1 MRIIRVCLAAAAL
14 VPCVAGADT
23 TPAEAVARPAV
34 SFLDAAD
41 GLPSE
46 AVETIVQDRL
56 GYLWIGT
63 RGGLVRHDGHRL
75 TVLRH
80 DPDRADSLPGNN
92 VMSMLAARDGSI
104 WAGISDQGLVRLRDR
119 SVERHWPSAE
129 AGGKLPGRF
138 IWSIAEGCDGWV
150 WLAFAHGGLARIH
163 PVRDQIETWP
173 AGDPAV
179 PDDGFNLELRIGP
192 DCHPWLMTLT
202 TLYRSASPDAPDFRP
217 VRQPDGESIEGGI
230 VFEFVEPD
238 ALVVAG
244 QGGTRRFRRRSDGWQ
259 LEASA
264 PVDGAVTALAVAP
277 DRSLWLAEPGR
288 VSRWAHGAPEPETVI
303 RTDSSAAG
311 EPRLAGLLIAS
322 IGVDAEGGVWIGTS
336 GRGVARLSPAWRGF
350 RRIPYGGPLALSRVE
365 RMAADPAGGAWL
377 LDPQR
382 GLQHIDGA
390 GRVGEL
396 HPASQ
401 LGRVHDLRDVVATAD
416 GLRVLTDRRLIHYR
430 PDAGERIVHYE
441 SGSEVPAILRFIE
454 EGDDGHFWLGSER
467 ELIEIDAD
475 GDVIRRWSPTE
486 VEGTG
491 LRESALID
499 VERGPDARWW
509 LLGRRTIARQD
520 RTGTFRVIHR
530 VEGALNDTWL
540 FDGRDLWLA
549 GDSLLQRF
557 SLDRTG
563 LRLEDRFVAGN
574 GLPPGRIQRMFAH
587 DGSIWLLMTT
597 GLSRLEP
604 ESGRF
609 RVFSAHEGLPTVR
622 FQSSGAVATDD
633 GFLAATT
640 EGVLRVV
647 PDLIDGSIRP
657 PPVHLTSVRA
667 GDRRWTL
674 PSGPRQVLDLAWYEN
689 SIEFE
694 FVALSFLNPAR
705 NRLRVRL
712 SGWEDDWY
720 EDTGMSRRYF
730 GNLSPGQYRF
740 EVQAA
745 NAAGRWNRVGDA
757 VDLRIAPPPWRAP
770 SAMAAYLI
778 VGLMAVGG
786 TGMAWRRRQQRSAQ
800 RRRARDQRELVD
812 AQRKVLARLTRSLEP
827 ESLRLAIVQVV
838 QALTHAERVDF
849 RFLHPG
855 FGEPVAQADSPVDH
869 AASARTGE
877 PVPSTPRDR
886 HVFEL
891 RGERGALAE
900 IAIEDVD
907 RLHRPE
913 IRSRLALL
921 RATASQ
927 LLDQSLSLV
936 DGRRLAEAA
945 EDASAAKSEFVAM
958 VSHEIRTPLHALS
971 GMLSMLRETQLD
983 AEQADIVETLAR
995 STWQLRGLLD
1005 EVLDLSRIEA
1015 REIRLEPRPFELV
1028 PMLERIVDLHAANA
1042 HRKGLALR
1050 LRIHPDLPNV
1060 ANADALRLG
1069 QVLGNLLSNAVK
1081 FTVEGAVELEA
1092 RATPR
1097 GTLVCSITDSGPG
1110 IPETSRARMFEPF
1123 EQASSSMTRRSG
1135 GVGLG
1140 LAICRRLVA
1149 AMNGRIEIRSRR
1161 LGGSR
1166 FVVEIPDVL
1175 VAMPGPA
1182 REGFEVL
1189 RGRRVAVDVEPA
1201 DRRALLWLAQR
1212 WHLRLVRPPIERRD
1226 WTGITALIHGPGRI
1240 DEGARQWARQA
1251 GCRCLCLSAEPP
1263 RCASSWLRA
1272 PLNESRLIGALIDAV
1287 LAEAPW
1293 IS

>member
-14 VPCVAGADT
+14 VPCAAAADT
-23 TPAEAVARPAV
+23 TPDEAIARPAV
-34 SFLDAAD
+34 SFLNAAD

-92 VMSMLAARDGSI
+92 VMSMLAARDGSV
-104 WAGISDQGLVRLRDR
+104 WAGISDQGLVRLRGR

-129 AGGKLPGRF
+129 AGGELPGRF
-138 IWSIAEGCDGWV
+138 IWSIAEGCDGWI
-150 WLAFAHGGLARIH
+150 WLAFARGGLARVH
-163 PVRDQIETWP
+163 SARNSIETWP

-202 TLYRSASPDAPDFRP
+202 TLYRSKSADAPDFHP
-217 VRQPDGESIEGGI
+217 VRQPDGEAIEGGI
-230 VFEFVEPD
+230 VFEFVDSD

-244 QGGTRRFRRRSDGWQ
+244 QGGTRRFRRHADRWR

-264 PVDGAVTALAVAP
+264 PVDGTVTALAVAP

-288 VSRWAHGAPEPETVI
+288 VARWEAGAAGPEVVI

-336 GRGVARLSPAWRGF
+336 GRGLARLSPAWRGF
-350 RRIPYGGPLALSRVE
+350 RHIPYGGPLALSRIE

-377 LDPQR
+377 LDSQR
-382 GLQHIDGA
+382 GLQHLDPDG
-390 GRVGEL
+390 RIGEL
-396 HPASQ
+396 HAAAR
-401 LGRVHDLRDVVATAD
+401 LGRAHDLRDVVASAD
-416 GLRVLTDRRLIHYR
+416 GLRLLTDRRMIHYR
-430 PDAGERIVHYE
+430 PDRGERTVHYE
-441 SGSEVPAILRFIE
+441 ADGDVPAILRFLE
-454 EGDDGHFWLGSER
+454 AGDDDRFWLGSER
-467 ELIEIDAD
+467 ELIEIDAG
-475 GDVIRRWSPTE
+475 GDVIRRWSQAE
-486 VEGTG
+486 LEGTG
-491 LRESALID
+491 LSESALLD

-520 RTGTFRVIHR
+520 RSGNFRIIHR
-530 VEGALNDTWL
+530 AERALNDSWL
-540 FDGRDLWLA
+540 FDGHDLWVA

-557 SLDRTG
+557 SIDGAG

-574 GLPPGRIQRMFAH
+574 GLPPGRIQRMFAYK
-587 DGSIWLLMTT
+587 GSIWLLMTT

-622 FQSSGAVATDD
+622 FQASGALATDD

-640 EGVLRVV
+640 DGVLRVV
-647 PDLIDGSIRP
+647 PDLIDGSVRP

-674 PSGPRQVLDLAWYEN
+674 PSGPRQELELAWYEN

-694 FVALSFLNPAR
+694 FVALSFLNPHR
-705 NRLRVRL
+705 NRFRVRL

-730 GNLSPGQYRF
+730 GNLSPGRYRF

-757 VDLRIAPPPWRAP
+757 VDLRIAPPPWRAAP
-770 SAMAAYLI
+770 ALAAYLM
-778 VGLMAVGG
+778 VGLVAVGG
-786 TGMAWRRRQQRSAQ
+786 SGMAWRRRQLRSVQ

-827 ESLRLAIVQVV
+827 EALRQAIVQVV
-838 QALTHAERVDF
+838 QALTHADRVEF

-855 FGEPVAQADSPVDH
+855 FPRASGVAGSTESDRATDGPVASSP
-869 AASARTGE
+869 GG
-877 PVPSTPRDR
+877 R

-900 IAIEDVD
+900 IAIEGDD
-907 RLHRPE
+907 RLRRPE

-921 RATASQ
+921 RATSAQ

-945 EDASAAKSEFVAM
+945 ENASAAKSDFVAT

-971 GMLSMLRETQLD
+971 GMLAMLRETRLD
-983 AEQADIVETLAR
+983 GEQADIVETLAR

-1015 REIRLEPRPFELV
+1015 REIRIEPRPFELV

-1060 ANADALRLG
+1060 AMADALRLG
-1069 QVLGNLLSNAVK
+1069 QILGNLLSNAVK

-1092 RATPR
+1092 RAA
-1097 GTLVCSITDSGPG
+1097 GGALVCSVTDTGPG
-1110 IPETSRARMFEPF
+1110 IPSSARARMFEPF
-1123 EQASSSMTRRSG
+1123 EQASPSMTRRAG

-1140 LAICRRLVA
+1140 LAICRRLAA
-1149 AMNGRIEIRSRR
+1149 AMGGRIEVGPRR

-1175 VAMPGPA
+1175 VLTPGATPTPTPVGG
-1182 REGFEVL
+1182 ELL
-1189 RGRRVAVDVEPA
+1189 RGCRVAVDVEPT
-1201 DRRALLWLAQR
+1201 DRRALLWLARR
-1212 WHLRLVRPPIERRD
+1212 WQLQLVRPPSDGRD
-1226 WTGITALIHGPGRI
+1226 WAGITALIHDPGRCA
-1240 DEGARQWARQA
+1240 DAKLEQAREA
-1251 GCRCLCLSAEPP
+1251 GCRCLCLCLSPEPP
-1263 RCASSWLRA
+1263 RCGSGWLRA
-1272 PLNESRLIGALIDAV
+1272 PLNESRSVGALIDAA
-1287 LAEAPW
+1287 LAAGR
-1293 IS
+1293 